1 MKAKKILSFIL
12 SISMLLSTLIMSS
25 VSVSAAEPIDEC
37 TTENIQYVEGVIEI
51 PDISDDT
58 NEDCIPF
65 EDVTIEIPIPKTSQ
79 DGIALAADYDVE
91 VFVLSGGLKKY
102 SSGTFTWYFNV
113 DCPSSLIFKP
123 DITVKLQLQ
132 ASFTTESGSYSTLGS
147 YSQLIDS
154 NVDYGTDWTF
164 TSTAKTGYYRYRY
177 AIVHESDPTPVYKD
191 TSSVLY
197 NRTGHKWTFSF
208 SDTGKVLPKPR
219 ADYVKGQIYA
229 RDTSLPAR
237 YYTEYTQKTG
247 ITLDTSKYDVHHIQP
262 LAYGGNNDY
271 SNLIHLPKDI
281 HSSVTGWFN
290 GY

>member
-1 MKAKKILSFIL
+1 MKAKKILSFVL
-12 SISMLLSTLIMSS
+12 SISMLLSMLIVSG
-25 VSVSAAEPIDEC
+25 VSVSAAEPINEF
-37 TTENIQYVEGVIEI
+37 TTESIQYVEGVIKV

-58 NEDCIPF
+58 NEECIPF
-65 EDVTIEIPIPKTSQ
+65 EDVTIEIPIPKKSPNS
-79 DGIALAADYDVE
+79 IALATEYEAE
-91 VFVLSGGLKKY
+91 VFVLHGGLKKY

-123 DITVKLQLQ
+123 DITVELQLQ
-132 ASFTTESGSYSTLGS
+132 ASFTTESGSYNSLGS
-147 YSQLIDS
+147 YSQLINS
-154 NVDYGTDWTF
+154 NFDYGTNWTF
-164 TSTAKTGYYRYRY
+164 TSAAKTGYYRYKY
-177 AIVHESDPTPVYKD
+177 AIVLESDTTPTYKN

-219 ADYVKGQIYA
+219 ADYVKGQVYA
-229 RDTSLPAR
+229 RDTSLPSR

-247 ITLDTSKYDVHHIQP
+247 KTLDTSKYDVHHIQP
-262 LAYGGNNDY
+262 LSYGGNNDY